1 MSGPFSKHLLDS
13 YQARTRGSHAPYS
26 TYQPDSISTHGS
38 TSFKPTMHG
47 TYHPQDAFSC
57 TPNDSAFFNLSADT
71 EMKLAALQAKL
82 NQKLGPE
89 YISTRPGGN
98 GMKLT
103 YTEGWKVINL
113 ANEVFGFNGWST
125 AVVNVTCDFADY
137 DPNTQRHTVGISAT
151 VRVTLRDGVYHE
163 DVGYGMMENSKS
175 KGAAFDKVRAARNSI
190 FGRRC
195 SSFRAYISLIS
206 GPTFQCRKEAVT
218 DALKRALRNFGNLL
232 GNCLYDKE
240 YTKEIQ
246 KIKPPPPVSRPLSQA
261 PLWNSPSLI
270 PFHNSLNWTRIR
282 CIADLTL
289 RSRSRTP
296 LSSSQQRDPRRL
308 IVMTIRIRIQI
319 PLITTPLPA
328 TIGGPNPNP

>member
-1 MSGPFSKHLLDS
+1 M
-13 YQARTRGSHAPYS
+13 PYS
-26 TYQPDSISTHGS
+26 TYQHDSISRHGP
-38 TSFKPTMHG
+38 TSFNSTMHG
-47 TYHPQDAFSC
+47 AYRPQDAFSC
-57 TPNDSAFFNLSADT
+57 TPDDSAFPTLSPDT

-137 DPNTQRHTVGISAT
+137 DPNTQRHSVGIAAI

-163 DVGYGMMENSKS
+163 DTGYGVMENSKS
-175 KGAAFDKVRAARNSI
+175 KGAAFDKVCAIPQFILEPHSR
-190 FGRRC
+190 
-195 SSFRAYISLIS
+195 SFRTYPRF
-206 GPTFQCRKEAVT
+206 GFTPQCRKEAVT

-246 KIKPPPPVSRPLSQA
+246 KVKPPPPVSSFYHRPG
-261 PLWNSPSLI
+261 
-270 PFHNSLNWTRIR
+270 T
-282 CIADLTL
+282 
-289 RSRSRTP
+289 
-296 LSSSQQRDPRRL
+296 
-308 IVMTIRIRIQI
+308 
-319 PLITTPLPA
+319 
-328 TIGGPNPNP
+328 

>member
-1 MSGPFSKHLLDS
+1 
-13 YQARTRGSHAPYS
+13 
-26 TYQPDSISTHGS
+26 
-38 TSFKPTMHG
+38 MHG

-137 DPNTQRHTVGISAT
+137 DPNTQRHSVGIAAV

-163 DVGYGMMENSKS
+163 DTGYGMMENSKS
-175 KGAAFDKVRAARNSI
+175 KGAAFDKVRAPRVDSTHFFI
-190 FGRRC
+190 RFV
-195 SSFRAYISLIS
+195 LTPIS
-206 GPTFQCRKEAVT
+206 GSTSQCRKEAVT

-240 YTKEIQ
+240 YTREIQ
-246 KIKPPPPVSRPLSQA
+246 KIKPPPPVS
-261 PLWNSPSLI
+261 
-270 PFHNSLNWTRIR
+270 
-282 CIADLTL
+282 
-289 RSRSRTP
+289 
-296 LSSSQQRDPRRL
+296 
-308 IVMTIRIRIQI
+308 
-319 PLITTPLPA
+319 
-328 TIGGPNPNP
+328 

>member
-1 MSGPFSKHLLDS
+1 M
-13 YQARTRGSHAPYS
+13 PYS
-26 TYQPDSISTHGS
+26 TYQHDSISRDGP
-38 TSFKPTMHG
+38 TSFSPAVHG

-57 TPNDSAFFNLSADT
+57 ASNNDSALFNLSADT
-71 EMKLAALQAKL
+71 EMKLATLQAKL

-89 YISTRPGGN
+89 FISTRPGGN

-137 DPNTQRHTVGISAT
+137 DPNTQRHSIGIAAT

-163 DVGYGMMENSKS
+163 DIGYGMMENSKS
-175 KGAAFDKVRAARNSI
+175 KAAAFDKVCAMGR
-190 FGRRC
+190 FVFDRRC
-195 SSFRAYISLIS
+195 SSFVLTAVS
-206 GPTFQCRKEAVT
+206 GSTSQCRKEAVT

-246 KIKPPPPVSRPLSQA
+246 KIKPPPPVSWPIIIS
-261 PLWNSPSLI
+261 
-270 PFHNSLNWTRIR
+270 
-282 CIADLTL
+282 
-289 RSRSRTP
+289 
-296 LSSSQQRDPRRL
+296 
-308 IVMTIRIRIQI
+308 
-319 PLITTPLPA
+319 A
-328 TIGGPNPNP
+328 TAIHFC

>member
-1 MSGPFSKHLLDS
+1 MSGPFSKQLLDS
-13 YQARTRGSHAPYS
+13 YQARARGPHTPFS
-26 TYQPDSISTHGS
+26 TYQHESISAHTPAP
-38 TSFKPTMHG
+38 FNPTMHG

-89 YISTRPGGN
+89 FISTRPGGG

-137 DPNTQRHTVGISAT
+137 DPNTHRHTIGVAAT

-163 DVGYGMMENSKS
+163 DIGYGMMENSKS
-175 KGAAFDKVRAARNSI
+175 KGAAFDKVHSTRLAPY
-190 FGRRC
+190 FVRRMLT
-195 SSFRAYISLIS
+195 SIS
-206 GPTFQCRKEAVT
+206 GQTFQCRKEAVT

-246 KIKPPPPVSRPLSQA
+246 KIKPPPPVS
-261 PLWNSPSLI
+261 
-270 PFHNSLNWTRIR
+270 
-282 CIADLTL
+282 
-289 RSRSRTP
+289 
-296 LSSSQQRDPRRL
+296 
-308 IVMTIRIRIQI
+308 
-319 PLITTPLPA
+319 
-328 TIGGPNPNP
+328 